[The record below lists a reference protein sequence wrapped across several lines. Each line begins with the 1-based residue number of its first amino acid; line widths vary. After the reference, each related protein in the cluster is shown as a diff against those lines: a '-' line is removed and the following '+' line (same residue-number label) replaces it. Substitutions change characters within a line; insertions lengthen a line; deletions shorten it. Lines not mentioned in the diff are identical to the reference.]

1 MLIYCH
7 QNDIYK
13 NIAFLKALT
22 NVLSLPSV
30 TLHSLHKGYCA
41 GRCSINA
48 TMKLSSR
55 TEKKKRRWVIL
66 KRKTIKQSK
75 QINNKNTIH
84 ESELNH
90 SSVNAPF
97 TQPSIKSLY
106 FFMYTA

>member
-1 MLIYCH
+1 MLIYWH

-13 NIAFLKALT
+13 SIAFSKALT
-22 NVLSLPSV
+22 NVLSLPPV

-48 TMKLSSR
+48 TMKLSSK
-55 TEKKKRRWVIL
+55 TAKKKKKRWVIS
-66 KRKTIKQSK
+66 KRKAINQSK
-75 QINNKNTIH
+75 QINNQKTIP

-97 TQPSIKSLY
+97 TQPSIKSL
-106 FFMYTA
+106 